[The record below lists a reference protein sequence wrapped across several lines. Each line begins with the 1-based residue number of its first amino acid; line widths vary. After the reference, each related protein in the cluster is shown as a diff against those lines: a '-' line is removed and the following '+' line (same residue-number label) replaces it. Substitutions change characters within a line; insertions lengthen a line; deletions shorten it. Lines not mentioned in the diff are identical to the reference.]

1 MINVSAYIN
10 NEYYRIGFT
19 CGHKIV
25 NVKINEQQLINEL
38 GFKPEDIIGGV
49 RVIDQNIRNIKYYTL
64 YNLRTEDNE
73 TITVIESSGNK
84 VRAINGK
91 LEELKLRNEDIYTLM
106 YFGMVNHV
114 AITED
119 FKHIEFRHYNK
130 KLVKAQRDMM
140 NSNRMKAITLSAMYS
155 IDINAYKSNG
165 DIAIVQKYEPDLINI
180 KQEVLDR
187 ILGINDEITLDTA
200 IESFQLEVN
209 KIISWASNQDIKNS
223 DIGDSL
229 KSEITEHSDNVE
241 THTPE
246 AVESKESEIVTTE
259 EKVEHPENT
268 ETQVKEEVQFEKFEA
283 SHEDIQAESSTNK
296 DLQMYLFWLLRMS
309 LFDTITIPSDL
320 VFRSNLKAVNSFNS
334 TEYDINYKIYIMG
347 LNINNISYLYA
358 VKFPTN
364 ISMRELAYNKH
375 NVSIIKLFDS
385 SSEHNEFSGYQDIIK
400 YQNVWLH
407 KLSGIKVKRGE

>member
-1 MINVSAYIN
+1 M
-10 NEYYRIGFT
+10 
-19 CGHKIV
+19 
-25 NVKINEQQLINEL
+25 
-38 GFKPEDIIGGV
+38 
-49 RVIDQNIRNIKYYTL
+49 
-64 YNLRTEDNE
+64 
-73 TITVIESSGNK
+73 IESSGNK

-268 ETQVKEEVQFEKFEA
+268 ENQVKEEVQFEKFED